1 MPNRAAARPTRDRP
15 RRAVTLAALA
25 RLIAYSVSTKQ
36 KGLYARAPPFGGA
49 QGTIVLGPIVTLL
62 AKRRD
67 PREPRRRGLCAS
79 ENCPIGDAR

>member
-36 KGLYARAPPFGGA
+36 RAYTP
-49 QGTIVLGPIVTLL
+49 
-62 AKRRD
+62 
-67 PREPRRRGLCAS
+67 EPRRSAGVKAPSFWVR
-79 ENCPIGDAR
+79 